1 MTHNTKLRSMAER
14 MAQHAEH
21 VTLSG
26 AAPYQPRHAPT
37 ERFTRWL
44 PTVVYS
50 RAPLLARGVIPNF
63 YGVAVTHIAM
73 GLLHTARGRFGSD
86 AVARHFPA
94 LAQAAKRRAVR
105 QIQERIARAK
115 R

>member
-1 MTHNTKLRSMAER
+1 MTHNTELRSIAER

-21 VTLSG
+21 VTLPG
-26 AAPYQPRHAPT
+26 VAPYQPRRAST
-37 ERFTRWL
+37 ERFKRWL

-50 RAPLLARGVIPNF
+50 RAPLLAGGALPSF

-86 AVARHFPA
+86 AVARHFLA

-115 R
+115 P